1 MKFEQYVTFS
11 RKSENELHGGSTWLD
26 RAQVQEA
33 SLISFQSVNN
43 LTTVN
48 LLTLCKRANS
58 WESISVQDTLSPL
71 FNSRPDK
78 APIFHPGAETT
89 QRAPPCEQRRSKRR
103 FTLIAIILT
112 HLSREWGGRSKTVQ
126 IRSHF
131 SWTEDQGK
139 FIHKIFSDGVVSI
152 GLLNTRYSI
161 FGRF

>member
-1 MKFEQYVTFS
+1 MNFEQYVTFS
-11 RKSENELHGGSTWLD
+11 RSENELHGGSTWLD
-26 RAQVQEA
+26 RSQVQEA

-58 WESISVQDTLSPL
+58 WESISVQDTPL

-89 QRAPPCEQRRSKRR
+89 QRAPTCEQRRSKRR

-112 HLSREWGGRSKTVQ
+112 HLSREWGGRSKTV
-126 IRSHF
+126 F

-139 FIHKIFSDGVVSI
+139 FIHKIFSDGVVSM
-152 GLLNTRYSI
+152 GLWNTRYSI

>member
-1 MKFEQYVTFS
+1 MSFMVAPPDWIELKS
-11 RKSENELHGGSTWLD
+11 REPPWYLFNL
-26 RAQVQEA
+26 
-33 SLISFQSVNN
+33 FYN

-58 WESISVQDTLSPL
+58 WESISVQDTPL

-89 QRAPPCEQRRSKRR
+89 QRAPTCEQRRSKRR
-103 FTLIAIILT
+103 STLIAIILT

-126 IRSHF
+126 IGSIRSHF

-139 FIHKIFSDGVVSI
+139 FIHKIFSDGVVSM